1 METNAISSS
10 FPIKS
15 VDKNEKIVSKI
26 MQKFLNGG
34 LRMKMI
40 IQKNSGLSKV
50 LKIESVKEFLRGAGI
65 ERRIKP
71 VGKAIEN
78 KVDQYYI

>member
-1 METNAISSS
+1 
-10 FPIKS
+10 
-15 VDKNEKIVSKI
+15 
-26 MQKFLNGG
+26 
-34 LRMKMI
+34 MKMI